1 MQISSCVH
9 LYMCGYVSVAVCMC
23 LCMFFLNFAL
33 APSTQL
39 HIFCG
44 VCDPS
49 PKSEIEHDDV
59 IKWKHFPHNWPFVRG
74 IHRSPVK
81 NSPHK
86 GRWCRALMFSWICV
100 WKKKTLSKQPWGWW
114 FETPSHPLWRHC
126 NEKKFLFVHLSSI
139 SAVKYIQLAMA
150 LITFS
155 YTIDVEY
162 LAPI

>member
-1 MQISSCVH
+1 MLIHMQISSCVY
-9 LYMCGYVSVAVCMC
+9 LYMCGYVCVAVCMC
-23 LCMFFLNFAL
+23 LCMFFFLNFAL

-44 VCDPS
+44 ICDPS

-86 GRWCRALMFSWICV
+86 GQWRRALMFSWICV
-100 WKKKTLSKQPWGWW
+100 WKNRWVNNHEADDLKRHRTHYDVIVTKRKLFLCICHPSQP
-114 FETPSHPLWRHC
+114 
-126 NEKKFLFVHLSSI
+126 SS
-139 SAVKYIQLAMA
+139 
-150 LITFS
+150 TFS
-155 YTIDVEY
+155 WPW
-162 LAPI
+162 LW